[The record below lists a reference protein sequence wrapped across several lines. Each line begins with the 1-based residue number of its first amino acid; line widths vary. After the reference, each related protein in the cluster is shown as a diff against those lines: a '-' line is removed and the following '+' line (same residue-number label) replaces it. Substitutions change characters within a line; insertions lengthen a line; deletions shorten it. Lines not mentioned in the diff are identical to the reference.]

1 MSPEKQIRL
10 SDDSVLKATGQTWTQ
25 WRKLL
30 DAQKANKLTHPE
42 IVKLLREKFKLSNS
56 WWQQMVTNTYEKLIG
71 RRVMGS
77 STSTGFM
84 MGAQATFP
92 MGAKAGWNFLV
103 SPKALKVWLGTQVRV
118 AEGSSFKAKGASG
131 EFRTVKP
138 GSHLR
143 LTRKPSKWEKSAA
156 LQVRV
161 NPKGRQSALSFHME
175 NLPGVRKRLLM
186 KKHWAKVLEQLT
198 KIVTTYVKK

>member
-1 MSPEKQIRL
+1 MPEKQIRL
-10 SDDSVLKATGQTWTQ
+10 SEESVLKATGKTWAQ

-42 IVKLLREKFKLSNS
+42 IVKLLRDKFKLSNG

-77 STSTGFM
+77 SASAGFM
-84 MGAQATFP
+84 MGAQSTFP
-92 MGAKAGWNFLV
+92 LKAKAAWIFLV
-103 SPKALKVWLGTQVRV
+103 SPKALKIWLGIQVPV
-118 AEGSSFKAKGASG
+118 AEGSSFKTKTVSG

-138 GSHLR
+138 GSHIR
-143 LTRKPSKWEKSAA
+143 STWKPSKWEKPAT

-161 NPKGRQSALSFHME
+161 NPKGSHSVLGFHME
-175 NLPGVRKRLLM
+175 NLPGVRERLLL
-186 KKHWAKVLEQLT
+186 KKHWAKVLTQL
-198 KIVTTYVKK
+198 KKNLK